1 MSTVSNM
8 SAGCDY
14 LIIGSGSAGGT
25 LAARLSENAQC
36 QVLLLE
42 AGSGS
47 HRQLMVDMP
56 TGWGAMTYSP
66 RYSWMHETE
75 PELWAGGRR
84 MAMPRGKLLGG
95 SSSINGM
102 IYIRGHRQDYAEWVS
117 CGAAGWSWEELLP
130 YFVRTE
136 DQQRLGGALHGRGG
150 PLTASDLPTV
160 HPITRAMIEAA
171 RQSGLKV
178 VDDFND
184 GRAEGAGTYQVN
196 FRDGRRS
203 SIARNAIE
211 VAMRRSNLRVQLGA
225 MVEQIV
231 FEGRRAVGVRMR
243 LPDGSVREARARREV
258 LLCAGAIQSPQLL
271 LCSGVGPA
279 AQLQRLGLPV
289 VVDLPGVGEN
299 LQDHVCA
306 PMSWRLKPGVQGLNS
321 RFRGLGLVG
330 SMLRYLL
337 TRSGPMMSPPAEFG
351 AYLKSDPALP
361 YNDIQVFGLPV
372 TGNPESGSSKTKAP
386 VPDAWEGMTLAPF
399 QVRPYSRGHV
409 RLKSPDI
416 HQHPALTMN
425 YLDDERDRRALLWAL
440 RRLRALVCEP
450 ALAALVEAEV
460 RPGADVQTDA
470 QWLAWAAPML
480 STGYHPVGTCRMGR
494 ADDTHA
500 VCTPDLRVRG
510 LEGLRVIDASV
521 MPNLICGNTN
531 AIAVAIGDKGA
542 DLVLGLPPLAP
553 LHG

>member
-1 MSTVSNM
+1 MQSNFADG
-8 SAGCDY
+8 SDY
-14 LIIGSGSAGGT
+14 IIIGSGSAGGT
-25 LAARLSENAQC
+25 LAARLSEDAQC

-47 HRQLMVDMP
+47 HKQLMVDMP
-56 TGWGAMTYSP
+56 AGWGAMTYSP

-75 PELWAGGRR
+75 PERWAGGRR

-102 IYIRGHRQDYAEWVS
+102 IYIRGHRQDYADWVS
-117 CGAAGWSWEELLP
+117 AGATGWSWEELLP
-130 YFVRTE
+130 HFVRTE
-136 DQQRLGGALHGRGG
+136 DQQRLQGPLHGRGG
-150 PLTASDLPTV
+150 PLTATDLPSV
-160 HPITRAMIEAA
+160 HPVTRAMIEAA

-184 GRAEGAGTYQVN
+184 GQAEGAGTFQVN
-196 FRDGRRS
+196 FRNGRRS
-203 SIARNAIE
+203 SIASNAIE
-211 VAMRRSNLRVQLGA
+211 VAMRRSNLRVQQGA
-225 MVEQIV
+225 MVEQIL

-243 LPDGSVREARARREV
+243 LSDGTVHEARARREV

-271 LCSGVGPA
+271 LCSGLGPA
-279 AQLQRLGLPV
+279 AQLQQFGLPAV
-289 VVDLPGVGEN
+289 ADLPGVGEN

-306 PMSWRLKPGVQGLNS
+306 PMSWRLKPGVRGMNG
-321 RFRGLGLVG
+321 RFRGLGLLG
-330 SMLRYLL
+330 SVMRYLL
-337 TRSGPMMSPPAEFG
+337 LRSGPMMSPPAEFG

-372 TGNPESGSSKTKAP
+372 TGKPEIGGAKTKAP

-425 YLDDERDRRALLWAL
+425 YLDDERDRKALLWAL
-440 RRLRALVCEP
+440 RQMRELARQP
-450 ALAALVEAEV
+450 ALAALVEAEA
-460 RPGADVQTDA
+460 RPGPEVQTDA
-470 QWLAWAAPML
+470 QWLDWAAPML
-480 STGYHPVGTCRMGR
+480 STGYHPVGSCRMGR
-494 ADDTHA
+494 DDDAMA

-510 LEGLRVIDASV
+510 VEGLRVIDASV

-531 AIAVAIGDKGA
+531 ATAVAIGDKGA
-542 DLVLGLPPLAP
+542 DLVLGRAP
-553 LHG
+553 LPALQG